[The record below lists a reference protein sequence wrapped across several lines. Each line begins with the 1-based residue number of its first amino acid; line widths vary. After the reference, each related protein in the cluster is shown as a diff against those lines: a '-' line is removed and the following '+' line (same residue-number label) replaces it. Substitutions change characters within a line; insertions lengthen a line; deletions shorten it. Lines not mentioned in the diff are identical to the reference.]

1 MRKGLLLSVRK
12 RLHTAAGDRDM
23 EIEVSMDEPRFI
35 ALFGPSG
42 AGKSTVLR
50 MIAGLTAPD
59 EGLISMDG
67 EIWFDSANK
76 INVPAQKRRVGL
88 VFQDYALFPAMTVEK
103 NMAYGIRGSP
113 DKSRMHYLIEAFDLK
128 ELCKRYPETLS
139 GGQKQRVALA
149 RALVARPRILLL
161 DEPLSALDPAMRGAL
176 QDELSR
182 VHRDMPVITF
192 LVSHDMGE
200 IFKLASYMFHVKE
213 GKIIA
218 SGPPGDIFGGS
229 SDRLKITG
237 QVLAK
242 QEQGV
247 ICIVTVA
254 VGADVSRVAVLRDEA
269 QALNIGDMVGISA
282 KSFNPEVKKLKVS

>member
-1 MRKGLLLSVRK
+1 MPTGLWLSVRK
-12 RLHTAAGDRDM
+12 HLHTAAGERVMD
-23 EIEVSMDEPRFI
+23 IELSADECRFV

-42 AGKSTVLR
+42 AGKSTLLR

-59 EGLISMDG
+59 DGVISMDD
-67 EIWFDSANK
+67 EIWFDSTNK

-103 NMAYGIRGSP
+103 NIAYGIRGHS
-113 DKSRMHYLIEAFDLK
+113 DKSRMDYLIDAFDLK
-128 ELCKRYPETLS
+128 QLCKRYPETLS

-149 RALVARPRILLL
+149 RALVNQPRILLL
-161 DEPLSALDPAMRGAL
+161 DEPLSALDPAMRCAL
-176 QDELSR
+176 QDELAR

-200 IFKLASYMFHVKE
+200 IFKLASHMFHINE

-218 SGPPGDIFGGS
+218 SGSPDEVFGGHT
-229 SDRLKITG
+229 DRLKITG
-237 QVLAK
+237 QILSK

-247 ICIVTVA
+247 ICILTVV

-269 QALNIGDMVGISA
+269 MALNVGDMVGISA
-282 KSFNPEVKKLKVS
+282 KSFNPEVKKIIIS

>member
-1 MRKGLLLSVRK
+1 
-12 RLHTAAGDRDM
+12 M
-23 EIEVSMDEPRFI
+23 EIELSADECRFM

-42 AGKSTVLR
+42 AGKSTLLR

-59 EGLISMDG
+59 NGVISMDG
-67 EIWFDSANK
+67 EIWFDSTSK

-103 NMAYGIRGSP
+103 NLAYGIRGPS
-113 DKSRMHYLIEAFDLK
+113 DKSRMHDLIDAFDLK
-128 ELCKRYPETLS
+128 RLCKRYPDTLS

-149 RALVARPRILLL
+149 RSLVNRPHILLL
-161 DEPLSALDPAMRGAL
+161 DEPLSALDPEMRCTL
-176 QDELSR
+176 QDELAR
-182 VHRDMPVITF
+182 VYRAMPVITL

-200 IFKLASYMFHVKE
+200 IFKLASHMFHIKE
-213 GKIIA
+213 GRIIA
-218 SGPPGDIFGGS
+218 SGPPGDVFGGHT
-229 SDRLKITG
+229 DRLKITG

-254 VGADVSRVAVLRDEA
+254 VGADVSRVVVLRDEA
-269 QALNIGDMVGISA
+269 QALSVGDMVGISA
-282 KSFNPEVKKLKVS
+282 KSFNPEVKKLKIN

>member
-1 MRKGLLLSVRK
+1 MRKGLWVSVGK

-23 EIEVSMDEPRFI
+23 EIELAINERRFT

-42 AGKSTVLR
+42 AGKSTLLR
-50 MIAGLTAPD
+50 MIAGLTDPD
-59 EGLISMDG
+59 SGVISMDG
-67 EIWFDSANK
+67 EIWFDSTNK
-76 INVPAQKRRVGL
+76 INVSPQKRRVGL

-103 NMAYGIRGSP
+103 NISYGIRGPS
-113 DKSRMHYLIEAFDLK
+113 DKDRVDYLMEAFDLK
-128 ELCKRYPETLS
+128 GLCKRYPETLS

-149 RALVARPRILLL
+149 RALANRPRILLL
-161 DEPLSALDPAMRGAL
+161 DEPLSALDPAMRSML
-176 QDELSR
+176 QDELAR
-182 VHRDMPVITF
+182 VYRDMPVITF

-200 IFKLASYMFHVKE
+200 IFKLASSMFHIKE

-218 SGPPGDIFGGS
+218 SGPPGNIFGGHT
-229 SDRLKITG
+229 DRLKITG

-269 QALNIGDMVGISA
+269 QMLNIGDAVGISA
-282 KSFNPEVKKLKVS
+282 KSFNPEVTKLRTA